1 MRQRGAYARG
11 WRTRAHDEGGPWL
24 AARRADAPQH
34 RDAQWREG
42 CFQVHDM
49 TRPTRL
55 IQAQGYRAPRDAG
68 ASSATALESTLDLQ
82 RFTTESYPEVE
93 RPRAWREA
101 LDRMGLQTGALA
113 AGRPLHGTIKTQT
126 SIGGFDLSLLA
137 SVAQTLELNTSAAD
151 SLLIVLNV
159 DGDAM
164 LIADGRREPVAPN
177 DLVYLPS
184 REHASLAFEADFRAF
199 VVRVPRATISARL
212 LAPSSMRA
220 GRIAADAGIGHVF
233 SAFLMSIVEN
243 LDTLSVSELRP
254 LELAL
259 AEFLIASLAVHQR
272 EENIGSLTST
282 QAAIFSR
289 VCRSIDARLAD
300 PDLSLAPIAKEE
312 RVSPRYLQKLFE
324 TVGQS
329 FSTYL
334 RSRRLER
341 CRAEL
346 IDPLYEKMSISD
358 ICFRWGFNDPAHFS
372 RAFREQYHTTPRAF
386 RHEASL
392 ELARHLV
399 QRISRGLPFNAEAL
413 LIHAQAGAQAARTK
427 AAHADHAA
435 ANDTDTLV
443 ANPPVK
449 THTGQGKGIGRAPGK
464 PRHHLLRA
472 TANTVHWGYFSHDL
486 KPVLEVESGDTV
498 TIETLTQHA
507 SDDWARMVAGD
518 PGAESVFHW
527 TAERKNVNRRG
538 AGPIDASI
546 YGRGAG
552 EGFGVH
558 ICTGPIAI
566 RGAEPG
572 DVLEVRILAVHPR
585 RCANPQFSGRAF
597 GSNAAAWWGFHYREL
612 LTEPK
617 PREVVTIYEL
627 DAELPEHGASYARA
641 VYNYRW
647 TPQRDPFGVV
657 HPTIDYPGV
666 PVDHSTVEE
675 NYGILKGV
683 KIPVRPHFGLIAVAP
698 QQNGLIDSIPP
709 SAFGGNLDNWR
720 IAQGASVY
728 LPVGVAGALLS
739 VGDPHA
745 SQGDS
750 ELCGTAIE
758 CSLTGDFQL
767 VLHKKATLAGQP
779 YLDLTY
785 PLVETAD
792 EWVLHGFSHANYL
805 AEFGTHAQSKVY
817 EKSTLDLAMRDAFIK
832 TRRFLM
838 TTKGLSEDEAISL
851 ISVAVDFGVTQVV
864 DGNWGVHA
872 IIRKALFA
880 S

>member
-1 MRQRGAYARG
+1 
-11 WRTRAHDEGGPWL
+11 
-24 AARRADAPQH
+24 
-34 RDAQWREG
+34 
-42 CFQVHDM
+42 
-49 TRPTRL
+49 
-55 IQAQGYRAPRDAG
+55 
-68 ASSATALESTLDLQ
+68 LEPL
-82 RFTTESYPEVE
+82 RFTTESYPQAG
-93 RPRAWREA
+93 RLRAWRDA
-101 LDRMGLQTGALA
+101 LDGIGLRSSVAGAAQA
-113 AGRPLHGTIKTQT
+113 ARALHGIIESRT
-126 SIGGFDLSLLA
+126 SIGGLSLSVLT
-137 SVAQTLELNTSAAD
+137 SVAQTLELKASAAD
-151 SLLIVLNV
+151 SLQIVLAV
-159 DGDAM
+159 DGAAT
-164 LIADGRREPVAPN
+164 LVADGRREPVAVH
-177 DLVYLPS
+177 DIVYLPP
-184 REHASLAFEADFRAF
+184 REQASLEFATDFRVF
-199 VVRVPRATISARL
+199 VVRVPRVAVGARL
-212 LAPSSMRA
+212 FASSSMRA

-233 SAFLMSIVEN
+233 SAFLVSIAESV
-243 LDTLSVSELRP
+243 DTLSVSELRP

-259 AEFLIASLAVHQR
+259 AEFLVACLAGPQR
-272 EENIGSLTST
+272 EASINGLSAS
-282 QAAIFSR
+282 QAAIFAR
-289 VCRSIDARLAD
+289 VCRTIDERLGD
-300 PDLSLAPIAKEE
+300 PAMSLAAIAQQE
-312 RVSPRYLQKLFE
+312 RVSSRYLQKLFE
-324 TVGQS
+324 TVGQN
-329 FSTYL
+329 FSAYL
-334 RSRRLER
+334 RQRRLER

-346 IDPLYEKMSISD
+346 VDPLYEKMSISD

-372 RAFREQYHTTPRAF
+372 RAFREQYQMSPRAF
-386 RHEASL
+386 RHGAGL

-399 QRISRGLPFNAEAL
+399 RRISRGVPLNAEAL
-413 LIHAQAGAQAARTK
+413 LVHAPSVSDVRAASLT
-427 AAHADHAA
+427 AMASDVDGGM
-435 ANDTDTLV
+435 DTIVARPLV
-443 ANPPVK
+443 KSHPES
-449 THTGQGKGIGRAPGK
+449 GRSDGRRPAR

-486 KPVLEVESGDTV
+486 KAVLEVDSGDTV

-558 ICTGPIAI
+558 ICTGPIAV

-572 DVLEVRILAVHPR
+572 DVLEVKILDVHPR
-585 RCANPQFSGRAF
+585 RCANPHFAGRAF
-597 GSNAAAWWGFHYREL
+597 GSNVAAWWGFHYREL

-627 DAELPEHGASYARA
+627 DADLPQHGSSFARA

-666 PVDHSTVEE
+666 PVDHSTVVE
-675 NYGILKGV
+675 NHNVLKNV
-683 KIPVRPHFGLIAVAP
+683 RIPVRPHFGLIAVAP
-698 QQNGLIDSIPP
+698 QQDGLIDSIPP

-720 IAQGASVY
+720 VARGASVY
-728 LPVGVAGALLS
+728 LTVGVEGALLS

-767 VLHKKATLAGQP
+767 ILHKKATLAGKP
-779 YLDLTY
+779 FADLTY

-792 EWVLHGFSHANYL
+792 EWVLHGFSHPNYL
-805 AEFGTHAQSKVY
+805 TEFGSHAQSKVY

-851 ISVAVDFGVTQVV
+851 MSVAVDFGVTQVV

-872 IIRKALFA
+872 IIRKALFTDGA
-880 S
+880 

>member
-1 MRQRGAYARG
+1 
-11 WRTRAHDEGGPWL
+11 
-24 AARRADAPQH
+24 
-34 RDAQWREG
+34 
-42 CFQVHDM
+42 
-49 TRPTRL
+49 
-55 IQAQGYRAPRDAG
+55 
-68 ASSATALESTLDLQ
+68 LDLL

-93 RPRAWREA
+93 RVHAWTEA
-101 LDRMGLQTGALA
+101 LDRLGLRSDIAHA
-113 AGRPLHGTIKTQT
+113 ARPLHGTIKSQT
-126 SIGGFDLSLLA
+126 SAGGFDLSLMT
-137 SVAQTLELNTSAAD
+137 SVAQTLCLKSTATS
-151 SLLIVLNV
+151 SLTIVLPV
-159 DGDAM
+159 DGQAT
-164 LIADGRREPVAPN
+164 LTIDGTREPVGPN
-177 DLVYLPS
+177 DIVYLTASEP
-184 REHASLAFEADFRAF
+184 ASLVFTADFRAF
-199 VVRVPRATISARL
+199 MVRVPRAAISSRV
-212 LAPSSMRA
+212 LAPSSMSAR
-220 GRIAADAGIGHVF
+220 RIRGGTGIDQVF
-233 SAFLMSIVEN
+233 LRFLHSIAESIE
-243 LDTLSVSELRP
+243 TLLPDELRP

-259 AEFLIASLAVHQR
+259 AEFLVASLAGHER
-272 EENIGSLTST
+272 EGGFGGLTSS
-282 QAAIFSR
+282 QAAAFSR
-289 VCRSIDARLAD
+289 VCRSIEARLGD
-300 PDLSLAPIAKEE
+300 PDISLALIAKEE

-324 TVGQS
+324 TAGQS
-329 FSTYL
+329 FSAYL
-334 RSRRLER
+334 RLRRLER
-341 CRAEL
+341 CRADL
-346 IDPLYEKMSISD
+346 VDPLYEKMSISN

-372 RAFREQYHTTPRAF
+372 RAFREQYQTSPRMF
-386 RHEASL
+386 RHESSL

-399 QRISRGLPFNAEAL
+399 RRISRGLPVDAGSL
-413 LIHAQAGAQAARTK
+413 LTHARQGESAMARPQPNRFDD
-427 AAHADHAA
+427 A
-435 ANDTDTLV
+435 DTLV
-443 ANPPVK
+443 
-449 THTGQGKGIGRAPGK
+449 IGPRVDTQADGAATVARRPNR
-464 PRHHLLRA
+464 PRHHLLRVS
-472 TANTVHWGYFSHDL
+472 ANTIHWGYFSHDL

-527 TAERKNVNRRG
+527 TSERKNVDRRG
-538 AGPIDASI
+538 AGPMDASI

-558 ICTGPIAI
+558 ICTGPVAV

-572 DVLEVRILAVHPR
+572 DVLEVKILDIHAR
-585 RCANPQFSGRAF
+585 RCANPPFLGRVF

-627 DAELPEHGASYARA
+627 DGELSDSGSGCARA
-641 VYNYRW
+641 VYNFRW
-647 TPQRDPFGVV
+647 TPQRDPFGVL

-675 NYGILKGV
+675 NHGILRNV

-698 QQNGLIDSIPP
+698 QQDGLIDSIPP

-720 IAQGASVY
+720 VARGASVY

-739 VGDPHA
+739 IGDPHA

-767 VLHKKATLAGQP
+767 VLHKKATLADQP
-779 YLDLTY
+779 YADLTY

-805 AEFGTHAQSKVY
+805 AEFGTQAQSKVY
-817 EKSTLDLAMRDAFIK
+817 EQSTIDLAMRDAFIK

-838 TTKGLSEDEAISL
+838 TAKGLTEDEAISL

-872 IIRKALFA
+872 IIRKALFDGE
-880 S
+880 

>member
-1 MRQRGAYARG
+1 M
-11 WRTRAHDEGGPWL
+11 
-24 AARRADAPQH
+24 
-34 RDAQWREG
+34 
-42 CFQVHDM
+42 
-49 TRPTRL
+49 
-55 IQAQGYRAPRDAG
+55 
-68 ASSATALESTLDLQ
+68 DLL
-82 RFTTESYPEVE
+82 RFTTESYAEGD
-93 RPRAWREA
+93 RLRAWGEA
-101 LDRMGLQTGALA
+101 LARLGLRCGAPQA
-113 AGRPLHGTIKTQT
+113 AARALHGAIT
-126 SIGGFDLSLLA
+126 SRRSASGFDLIALA
-137 SVAQTLELNTSAAD
+137 SFAQTIELKADGPD
-151 SLLIVLNV
+151 SLVIVLHL
-159 DGDAM
+159 DGGAT
-164 LIADGRREPVAPN
+164 LVADGVHARVATG
-177 DLVYLPS
+177 DIIYASS
-184 REHASLAFEADFRAF
+184 REEARLSFTSDFRAF
-199 VVRVPRATISARL
+199 VIRVPRSAINARL
-212 LAPSSMRA
+212 LTPFSVRA
-220 GRIAADAGIGHVF
+220 GRLPGEAGIGHVF
-233 SAFLMSIVEN
+233 SGFLRSMAESVE
-243 LDTLSVSELRP
+243 TLSPDELRP

-259 AEFLIASLAVHQR
+259 AEFLVASLAGHNK
-272 EENIGSLTST
+272 EGSFSGLTPS

-289 VCRSIDARLAD
+289 VCRTIEDNLAD
-300 PDLSLAPIAKEE
+300 PDLALTSIAKEE

-324 TVGQS
+324 AVGQN
-329 FSTYL
+329 FSLYL

-346 IDPLYEKMSISD
+346 VDPLYEKVSIAD
-358 ICFRWGFNDPAHFS
+358 VCFRWGFNDPAHFS
-372 RAFREQYHTTPRAF
+372 RVFREQYGTSPRTF

-399 QRISRGLPFNAEAL
+399 RRISRGLPVNAGNL
-413 LIHAQAGAQAARTK
+413 LVHAQVAAQIAVPQVAMVETGPAGQPGAPSVQ
-427 AAHADHAA
+427 
-435 ANDTDTLV
+435 
-443 ANPPVK
+443 PP
-449 THTGQGKGIGRAPGK
+449 RESGK

-472 TANTVHWGYFSHDL
+472 TASTVHWGYFSHDL
-486 KPVLEVESGDTV
+486 KPVLEVSSGDTV

-507 SDDWARMVAGD
+507 ADDWERMVQGD

-527 TAERKNVNRRG
+527 TAGRKNVNRRG
-538 AGPIDASI
+538 AGPMDASI

-558 ICTGPIAI
+558 ICTGPIAV

-572 DVLEVRILAVHPR
+572 DVLEVRILDVRPR
-585 RCANPQFSGRAF
+585 ACANPKFAGRAF

-627 DAELPEHGASYARA
+627 DAVATAGEAACARA
-641 VYNYRW
+641 VYNFRW

-666 PVDHSTVEE
+666 PVDHSTVIE
-675 NYGILKGV
+675 NHNILKNV
-683 KIPVRPHFGLIAVAP
+683 KIPVRPHFGVVTVAP
-698 QQNGLIDSIPP
+698 QQDGLIDSIPP
-709 SAFGGNLDNWR
+709 STFGGNLDNWR
-720 IAQGASVY
+720 VTRGASVF

-739 VGDPHA
+739 IGDPHA

-767 VLHKKATLAGQP
+767 VVHKKETLSGQP
-779 YLDLTY
+779 FADLTY

-792 EWVLHGFSHANYL
+792 EWVLHGFSYPNYL
-805 AEFGTHAQSKVY
+805 AEFGTSAQSAVY

-838 TTKGLSEDEAISL
+838 TTMGLSEDEAISL

-880 S
+880 T

>member
-1 MRQRGAYARG
+1 MFGQ
-11 WRTRAHDEGGPWL
+11 
-24 AARRADAPQH
+24 
-34 RDAQWREG
+34 
-42 CFQVHDM
+42 
-49 TRPTRL
+49 
-55 IQAQGYRAPRDAG
+55 
-68 ASSATALESTLDLQ
+68 
-82 RFTTESYPEVE
+82 
-93 RPRAWREA
+93 
-101 LDRMGLQTGALA
+101 
-113 AGRPLHGTIKTQT
+113 
-126 SIGGFDLSLLA
+126 
-137 SVAQTLELNTSAAD
+137 N
-151 SLLIVLNV
+151 
-159 DGDAM
+159 
-164 LIADGRREPVAPN
+164 
-177 DLVYLPS
+177 
-184 REHASLAFEADFRAF
+184 
-199 VVRVPRATISARL
+199 
-212 LAPSSMRA
+212 
-220 GRIAADAGIGHVF
+220 F
-233 SAFLMSIVEN
+233 S
-243 LDTLSVSELRP
+243 
-254 LELAL
+254 
-259 AEFLIASLAVHQR
+259 
-272 EENIGSLTST
+272 G
-282 QAAIFSR
+282 
-289 VCRSIDARLAD
+289 
-300 PDLSLAPIAKEE
+300 
-312 RVSPRYLQKLFE
+312 
-324 TVGQS
+324 
-329 FSTYL
+329 YL
-334 RSRRLER
+334 RQRRLER

-346 IDPLYEKMSISD
+346 VDPLYDKMSISD

-372 RAFREQYHTTPRAF
+372 RAFREQYQMSPRAF
-386 RHEASL
+386 RHGAGL

-399 QRISRGLPFNAEAL
+399 QRMSRGVPLNAESL
-413 LIHAQAGAQAARTK
+413 LVHAPPASGVRAASLTTMASDVDGGADTIVAR
-427 AAHADHAA
+427 
-435 ANDTDTLV
+435 
-443 ANPPVK
+443 PPAK
-449 THTGQGKGIGRAPGK
+449 LPIGSGKGGSRRPAR

-486 KPVLEVESGDTV
+486 KAVLEVDSGDTV

-558 ICTGPIAI
+558 ICTGPVVV

-572 DVLEVRILAVHPR
+572 DVLEVKILDVHPR
-585 RCANPQFSGRAF
+585 RCANPHFAGRTF

-617 PREVVTIYEL
+617 PREVITIYEL
-627 DAELPEHGASYARA
+627 DADLPEPGSSFARA

-666 PVDHSTVEE
+666 PVDHSTVVE
-675 NYGILKGV
+675 NHDVLKNV
-683 KIPVRPHFGLIAVAP
+683 RIPVRPHFGLIAVAP
-698 QQNGLIDSIPP
+698 QQDGLIDSIPP

-720 IAQGASVY
+720 VARGASVY
-728 LPVGVAGALLS
+728 LTVGVAGALLS

-767 VLHKKATLAGQP
+767 ILHKKATLAGKP
-779 YLDLTY
+779 FADLTY

-792 EWVLHGFSHANYL
+792 EWVLHGFSHPNYL
-805 AEFGTHAQSKVY
+805 TEFGSHAQSKVY

-851 ISVAVDFGVTQVV
+851 MSVAVDFGVTQVV

-872 IIRKALFA
+872 IIRKALFTDG

>member
-1 MRQRGAYARG
+1 MTGPAQRFRDDRYQAPLEAHGDAR
-11 WRTRAHDEGGPWL
+11 ASLSMASEL
-24 AARRADAPQH
+24 A
-34 RDAQWREG
+34 
-42 CFQVHDM
+42 
-49 TRPTRL
+49 
-55 IQAQGYRAPRDAG
+55 
-68 ASSATALESTLDLQ
+68 LDLL
-82 RFTTESYPEVE
+82 RFTTESYPQIE
-93 RPRAWREA
+93 RLRSWRDA
-101 LDRMGLQTGALA
+101 LDRIGLRAGAFPARGELN
-113 AGRPLHGTIKTQT
+113 GTLHSRT
-126 SIGGFDLSLLA
+126 SIGGFDLSVLA
-137 SVAQTLELNTSAAD
+137 SVAQTLELNTSGVD
-151 SLLIVLNV
+151 SLLIVLNL
-159 DGDAM
+159 DGAAT
-164 LIADGRREPVAPN
+164 LSANGRQTRVAVH

-184 REHASLAFEADFRAF
+184 REHAALTFSTDFRAL
-199 VVRVPRATISARL
+199 VIRVPREAISGRL
-212 LAPSSMRA
+212 LAPAAIRA
-220 GRIAADAGIGHVF
+220 GHIAGDAGIGHVF
-233 SAFLMSIVEN
+233 AGFLASIAESIE
-243 LDTLSVSELRP
+243 TLSVTHLRP

-259 AEFLIASLAVHQR
+259 AEFMVASLSAHQLD
-272 EENIGSLTST
+272 ENIGALTTS
-282 QAAIFSR
+282 QAAIFAR
-289 VCRSIDARLAD
+289 VCRGIDAQLGDSNLSVA
-300 PDLSLAPIAKEE
+300 SLAKQEG
-312 RVSPRYLQKLFE
+312 VSPRYLQKLFE
-324 TVGQS
+324 AVGQS

-334 RSRRLER
+334 RIRRLER

-346 IDPLYEKMSISD
+346 IDPLYMKMSISN

-372 RAFREQYHTTPRAF
+372 RAFREQYHTSPRAF
-386 RHEASL
+386 RHEANL

-399 QRISRGLPFNAEAL
+399 RRISRGLPFSAES
-413 LIHAQAGAQAARTK
+413 LIAHAQGAAAVGRPPARAPLDDAETLVEKPPAKSRGEGGKSAAR
-427 AAHADHAA
+427 
-435 ANDTDTLV
+435 
-443 ANPPVK
+443 
-449 THTGQGKGIGRAPGK
+449 RAGK
-464 PRHHLLRA
+464 PRHHLLRVS
-472 TANTVHWGYFSHDL
+472 ANTVHWGYFSHDL
-486 KPVLEVESGDTV
+486 KPVLEVDSGDTV

-507 SDDWARMVAGD
+507 SDDWARMVADD

-558 ICTGPIAI
+558 ICTGPVAV

-572 DVLEVRILAVHPR
+572 DVLEVRILDVHPR
-585 RCANPQFSGRAF
+585 RCANPRFSGRAF

-617 PREVVTIYEL
+617 PREVITIYEL
-627 DAELPEHGASYARA
+627 DAERPKDGPAYARA

-666 PVDHSTVEE
+666 PVDHSTVVE
-675 NYGILKGV
+675 NHEILKNV
-683 KIPVRPHFGLIAVAP
+683 RIPVRPHFGLIAVAP

-709 SAFGGNLDNWR
+709 STFGGNLDNWR
-720 IAQGASVY
+720 VAQGASVY
-728 LPVGVAGALLS
+728 LPVGVPGALLS

-767 VLHKKATLAGQP
+767 ILHKKASLDAQP
-779 YLDLTY
+779 FADLTY

-805 AEFGTHAQSKVY
+805 AEFGAQAQSKVY

-851 ISVAVDFGVTQVV
+851 MSVAVDFGVTQVV

-872 IIRKALFA
+872 IIRKALFGT
-880 S
+880 

>member
-1 MRQRGAYARG
+1 M
-11 WRTRAHDEGGPWL
+11 
-24 AARRADAPQH
+24 
-34 RDAQWREG
+34 
-42 CFQVHDM
+42 
-49 TRPTRL
+49 
-55 IQAQGYRAPRDAG
+55 
-68 ASSATALESTLDLQ
+68 ESL
-82 RFTTESYPEVE
+82 RFTTESYPQAE
-93 RPRAWREA
+93 RLRAWRAA
-101 LDRMGLQTGALA
+101 LDRLGLRSSGGALHGTRA
-113 AGRPLHGTIKTQT
+113 LHGTIESRT
-126 SIGGFDLSLLA
+126 SIGGFSLSVLT
-137 SVAQTLELNTSAAD
+137 SGAQTLELKTSAAD
-151 SLLIVLNV
+151 SLQIVLTV
-159 DGDAM
+159 DGAAT
-164 LIADGRREPVAPN
+164 LVVDGRREAVAVH
-177 DLVYLPS
+177 DIVYLPS
-184 REHASLAFEADFRAF
+184 REHASLVFPTDFRVF
-199 VVRVPRATISARL
+199 IVRVPRAAIGSRL
-212 LAPSSMRA
+212 FASSSMRA

-233 SAFLMSIVEN
+233 SGFLASIAESV
-243 LDTLSVSELRP
+243 DTLSISELRP

-259 AEFLIASLAVHQR
+259 AEFLVACLAGHQHEAS
-272 EENIGSLTST
+272 ISGLTAS
-282 QAAIFSR
+282 QAAIFTR
-289 VCRSIDARLAD
+289 VCRTIDERLGD
-300 PDLSLAPIAKEE
+300 SHISLAAIAQQAG
-312 RVSPRYLQKLFE
+312 VSSRYLQKLFE

-329 FSTYL
+329 FSAYL
-334 RSRRLER
+334 RQRRLER

-346 IDPLYEKMSISD
+346 VDPLYERMSISD

-372 RAFREQYHTTPRAF
+372 RSFREQYQMSPRVF

-399 QRISRGLPFNAEAL
+399 RRMSRGVPLNAESSL
-413 LIHAQAGAQAARTK
+413 AQTAPAVPRESAPAEDAFASAIPLDAARETNG
-427 AAHADHAA
+427 ADD
-435 ANDTDTLV
+435 DTIV
-443 ANPPVK
+443 VRPPAQTRLEPAK
-449 THTGQGKGIGRAPGK
+449 STSAGRRPAR

-486 KPVLEVESGDTV
+486 KAVLEVDSGDTV

-527 TAERKNVNRRG
+527 TAERKNVDRRG
-538 AGPIDASI
+538 AGPLNASI

-558 ICTGPIAI
+558 ICTGPVAV
-566 RGAEPG
+566 RGAEVG
-572 DVLEVRILAVHPR
+572 DVLEVRILDVHPR
-585 RCANPQFSGRAF
+585 RCANPHFAGRAF

-617 PREVVTIYEL
+617 PREVITIYEL
-627 DAELPEHGASYARA
+627 DAELPEHGASFARA

-666 PVDHSTVEE
+666 PVDHATVVE
-675 NYGILKGV
+675 NHNVLKNV
-683 KIPVRPHFGLIAVAP
+683 RIPVRPHFGLIAVAP
-698 QQNGLIDSIPP
+698 QQDGLIDSIPP

-720 IAQGASVY
+720 VARGASVY
-728 LPVGVAGALLS
+728 LTVGVPGALLS
-739 VGDPHA
+739 IGDPHA

-767 VLHKKATLAGQP
+767 ILHKKATLAGQP
-779 YLDLTY
+779 FADLTY

-792 EWVLHGFSHANYL
+792 EWVLHGFSHPNYL
-805 AEFGTHAQSKVY
+805 AEFGSHAQSKVY

-851 ISVAVDFGVTQVV
+851 MSVAVDFGVTQVV

-872 IIRKALFA
+872 IIRKSMFIDGD
-880 S
+880 

>member
-1 MRQRGAYARG
+1 MSP
-11 WRTRAHDEGGPWL
+11 EL
-24 AARRADAPQH
+24 A
-34 RDAQWREG
+34 
-42 CFQVHDM
+42 
-49 TRPTRL
+49 
-55 IQAQGYRAPRDAG
+55 
-68 ASSATALESTLDLQ
+68 LDLL
-82 RFTTESYPEVE
+82 RFTTESYPQGE
-93 RPRAWREA
+93 RLRSWRDA
-101 LDRMGLQTGALA
+101 LDRIGLRSSAFA
-113 AGRPLHGTIKTQT
+113 PRSDINGTLYSRT
-126 SIGGFDLSLLA
+126 SIGGFDLSLLT
-137 SVAQTLELNTSAAD
+137 SIAQTLELNTSGVD
-151 SLLIVLNV
+151 SLLIVLNL
-159 DGDAM
+159 DGAAT
-164 LIADGRREPVAPN
+164 LSANGQPTRVGPN

-184 REHASLAFEADFRAF
+184 HEQASLTFSTDFRAF
-199 VVRVPRATISARL
+199 VVRVPRKAISGRL
-212 LAPSSMRA
+212 LAPAAIRA
-220 GRIAADAGIGHVF
+220 GHITGVAGIGHVF
-233 SAFLMSIVEN
+233 SGFLASIAESIE
-243 LDTLSVSELRP
+243 TLSVDHLRP

-259 AEFLIASLAVHQR
+259 AEFMTASLSAHPLDTHL
-272 EENIGSLTST
+272 GSLTTS
-282 QAAIFSR
+282 QAAIFAR
-289 VCRSIDARLAD
+289 VCRCIDAQLGDSNLGVA
-300 PDLSLAPIAKEE
+300 AVAKQEG
-312 RVSPRYLQKLFE
+312 VSPRYVQKLFE
-324 TVGQS
+324 AVGQN
-329 FSTYL
+329 FSAYL
-334 RSRRLER
+334 RIRRLER
-341 CRAEL
+341 CRSEL
-346 IDPLYEKMSISD
+346 IDPLYMKMSISN

-372 RAFREQYHTTPRAF
+372 RAFREQYQTSPSAF
-386 RHEASL
+386 RHEANL

-399 QRISRGLPFNAEAL
+399 RRISRGLPLSAENVIAHVQGTPSVTPAAAL
-413 LIHAQAGAQAARTK
+413 IPLGEAETDVEPPPVEARTASRK
-427 AAHADHAA
+427 S
-435 ANDTDTLV
+435 T
-443 ANPPVK
+443 
-449 THTGQGKGIGRAPGK
+449 QRRAGK
-464 PRHHLLRA
+464 PRHHLLRV

-486 KPVLEVESGDTV
+486 KPVLEVDSGDIV

-527 TAERKNVNRRG
+527 TADRKNVNRRG

-558 ICTGPIAI
+558 ICTGPVAV

-572 DVLEVRILAVHPR
+572 DVLEVKILDVRPR
-585 RCANPQFSGRAF
+585 RCANPHFNGRAF

-617 PREVVTIYEL
+617 PREVITIYEL
-627 DAELPEHGASYARA
+627 DAERPVEGPAYARA

-647 TPQRDPFGVV
+647 TPQRDPFGVM

-666 PVDHSTVEE
+666 PVDHSTVVE
-675 NYGILKGV
+675 NHDILKNV
-683 KIPVRPHFGLIAVAP
+683 RIPVRPHFGLIAVAP

-709 SAFGGNLDNWR
+709 STFGGNLDNWR
-720 IAQGASVY
+720 VAQGASVY
-728 LPVGVAGALLS
+728 LQVGVSGALLS

-767 VLHKKATLAGQP
+767 ILHKKATLADQP
-779 YLDLTY
+779 FADLTY

-805 AEFGTHAQSKVY
+805 AEFGAQAQSKVY

-872 IIRKALFA
+872 IIRKALFG